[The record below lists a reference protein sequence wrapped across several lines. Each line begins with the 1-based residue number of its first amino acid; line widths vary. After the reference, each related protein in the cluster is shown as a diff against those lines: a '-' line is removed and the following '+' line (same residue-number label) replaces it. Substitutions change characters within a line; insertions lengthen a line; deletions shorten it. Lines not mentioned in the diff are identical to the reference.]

1 MHFLMLL
8 IAGCLAWGLRLWT
21 WRDQSPLSWSKT
33 LFRFVFP
40 PLLLITTAWA
50 IVSMGYQGTMFGLES
65 GWLTFGLAIALVG
78 CSLGV
83 LIFRFYQARISLQQL
98 QPYPQKSIHGQSARI
113 LNVSFPYSAQI
124 GFWRSQLVISQGL
137 IELLDSEHLEAVLAH
152 EKAHANYRDTF
163 WFFWL
168 GWLRQIT
175 AWLPNSESLWQ
186 ELLFLRELRADQKA
200 VTQVDALVLAE
211 SLMLVAQQAH
221 QTSPL
226 TDLEVICATFYQE
239 NRLFVR
245 INGLIDPSTQ
255 NRLTEMGWTRL
266 FWLLVFIPLILIPLH
281 Y

>member
-1 MHFLMLL
+1 
-8 IAGCLAWGLRLWT
+8 
-21 WRDQSPLSWSKT
+21 
-33 LFRFVFP
+33 
-40 PLLLITTAWA
+40 
-50 IVSMGYQGTMFGLES
+50 
-65 GWLTFGLAIALVG
+65 
-78 CSLGV
+78 
-83 LIFRFYQARISLQQL
+83 L
-98 QPYPQKSIHGQSARI
+98 QPYPQTSIHGQSARI

-239 NRLFVR
+239 NRLLVR